1 MAHPPLDSSVKILS
15 TPPSPNNPS
24 LSVSPTQHQN
34 PLRKKL
40 PPRAEAAAV
49 LAGELGFLAQPLGA
63 FVRLRDPVVLGPLT
77 EVPLPSR

>member
-1 MAHPPLDSSVKILS
+1 M
-15 TPPSPNNPS
+15 
-24 LSVSPTQHQN
+24 QRQN

-40 PPRAEAAAV
+40 PPGAEVGAV

-77 EVPLPSR
+77 EVSLPSR